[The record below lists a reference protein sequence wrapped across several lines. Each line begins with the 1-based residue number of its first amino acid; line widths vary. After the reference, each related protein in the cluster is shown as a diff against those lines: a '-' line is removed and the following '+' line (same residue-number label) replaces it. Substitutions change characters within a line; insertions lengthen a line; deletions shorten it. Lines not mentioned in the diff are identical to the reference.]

1 MIKYSII
8 IPCFNSERYLNDIL
22 RFIHTAHTI
31 RNDIEF
37 IIINDG
43 STDMTDDIL
52 STQSK
57 IIYIKQTNKGVSA
70 SRNLGIESANGQY
83 LLFLDAD
90 DSFDNNI
97 FNILDEAIS
106 IDSKKTNLF
115 FFNYSTNNIPN
126 KNNIL
131 KKKTYLNNEVLHL
144 ILTHKVK
151 FHICSIC
158 FKKEFILN
166 QNLKFPE
173 NYKFGEDIYFILSSL
188 IATEK
193 DVHYI
198 DKILFNYN
206 WDNSST
212 VKSPITKN
220 KIDVIDLYH
229 SLEKK
234 PKITNKRLTKDI
246 IYFKQRTFFYLL
258 KLSFKFNIEDKETL
272 DYLFNKRNILKGD
285 KNSLY
290 PVILLYYLFEKTI
303 YRMLNKKIQRLL

>member
-1 MIKYSII
+1 MIRYSII
-8 IPCFNSERYLNDIL
+8 IPCFNSERYLSHIL
-22 RFIHTAHTI
+22 RFIHITHTI
-31 RNDIEF
+31 RDDIEF

-52 STQSK
+52 STQSG
-57 IIYIKQTNKGVSA
+57 IIYIKQINKGVSA
-70 SRNLGIESANGQY
+70 SRNVGIKSANGHY

-90 DSFDNNI
+90 DSFDDNI

-106 IDSKKTNLF
+106 LDDKETDLI

-131 KKKTYLNNEVLHL
+131 RKKTYSNNEVLHL

-158 FKKEFILN
+158 FKKEFIQN

-188 IATEK
+188 ITTEK
-193 DVHYI
+193 HIYYI
-198 DKILFNYN
+198 DKPLFNYN
-206 WDNSST
+206 WNNSST

-220 KIDVIDLYH
+220 KIDVIELYNF
-229 SLEKK
+229 LEGNS
-234 PKITNKRLTKDI
+234 KINNKNLVKDI
-246 IYFKQRTFFYLL
+246 VYFKQRTFFYLL
-258 KLSFKFNIEDKETL
+258 KLSIKFKA
-272 DYLFNKRNILKGD
+272 
-285 KNSLY
+285 
-290 PVILLYYLFEKTI
+290 
-303 YRMLNKKIQRLL
+303 